1 MNKLT
6 TLTLAAL
13 LLAPLVALHAAEP
26 TTTQQIDQKTLDE
39 WSAPYRGWH
48 YYPDPVIPSDWKI
61 PANEK
66 FYMYYCACGNKGRCV
81 GLITSKPLKASDVS
95 K

>member
-13 LLAPLVALHAAEP
+13 LLAPLAALHAAEP

-48 YYPDPVIPSDWKI
+48 YYPDPVIPVVIDHAVAVPAGTASVNLVLVDGAGRDTGKI
-61 PANEK
+61 AEAAVN
-66 FYMYYCACGNKGRCV
+66 
-81 GLITSKPLKASDVS
+81 
-95 K
+95 